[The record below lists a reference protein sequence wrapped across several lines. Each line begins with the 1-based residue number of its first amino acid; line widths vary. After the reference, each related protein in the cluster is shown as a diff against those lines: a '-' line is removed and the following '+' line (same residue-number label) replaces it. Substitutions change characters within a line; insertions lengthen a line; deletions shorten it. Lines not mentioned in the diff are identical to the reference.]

1 MPKRVAMKKSLF
13 FVALLVLLGSVSSCG
28 QQSITQSIPTIIPTS
43 VEAVTSTDVM
53 SISQNKLCDTSVVPP
68 TMISYDEKY
77 LFEDIA
83 GFKVHTP
90 QSLPEKYLFCD
101 AIYLPDLHSVTVH
114 YVYDAPSS
122 RCWLEIT
129 QSSQRINIDIPEYAI
144 SETLR
149 IDTYDAILTQGA
161 WTQAEGAE
169 EVSWNDETPSFMV
182 QWHTSDFS
190 FAVSSLN
197 GCDPTSAGF
206 ITKEQLI
213 AVAEQL

>member
-1 MPKRVAMKKSLF
+1 MKKSLF
-13 FVALLVLLGSVSSCG
+13 FVALCVLLGSLSSCG
-28 QQSITQSIPTIIPTS
+28 QPSITQSIPTIIPTS
-43 VEAVTSTDVM
+43 VESVTSTAVISM
-53 SISQNKLCDTSVVPP
+53 SQNKFCDTRVVPP

-101 AIYLPDLHSVTVH
+101 AIYLPDLHRVTVH
-114 YVYDAPSS
+114 YVYDVPSS
-122 RCWLEIT
+122 GCWLEIT
-129 QSSQRINIDIPEYAI
+129 QSFQEISIAIPEYAL
-144 SETLR
+144 SKTVR

-161 WTQAEGAE
+161 WTQAVGAE
-169 EVSWNDETPSFMV
+169 EVSWDNDMPAFMLK
-182 QWHTSDFS
+182 WHMSDFY

-197 GCDPTSAGF
+197 GCDPTSSGF

-213 AVAEQL
+213 AIAEQL